1 MSERQHFGMSGR
13 GRGEFVFGG
22 LFAGSRRSVPA
33 AVGLAHP
40 PARLCRLF
48 HAFQPFHVFHLFQ
61 PLHVFHQFQP
71 FQLFH
76 LFQPFLKHSLPA
88 KNEAGPMRNPNSEA
102 RASARAYFQIRNSE
116 GPAKAGTQNSETSK
130 PCTSGIYF
138 PFRLHFGYMR
148 EQLKRFI
155 EQMDENSVAVIP
167 AAHEVTRSYDT
178 EFKFQQDPDF
188 YYLTGFPEP
197 DAIAVI
203 DPKNKKSPYTLYVR
217 PRDPLMETWY
227 GRRQGVEGAVK
238 NYGADRAFSIEKF
251 AADLPKLLD
260 GHDKLYYRFS
270 VDKALDQQI
279 LQYLSGQRVRR
290 LKTAYPPHT
299 IIDPTIITGEMRLH
313 KTPKEVEL
321 MQVSADIAAEAHI
334 LAMKKV
340 KPGMNEGQVEALME
354 AYMKD
359 KGASGVAYN
368 SIVGGGDNATILHYV
383 ENNMPLKD
391 GDLILIDAGAQYK
404 GYASDITRTFPVNG
418 KFTPAQREVYDVV
431 LDAQLK
437 CIEATKTGN
446 TVKKRQE
453 YSIELLT
460 EGMVKL
466 GLLKGKTS
474 DLVKK
479 KAYLKYYMH
488 GVGHYLGLDVHDA
501 GRYFSD
507 QEAKHSR
514 PFAPGMVLTVEPGI
528 YVPPDDK
535 TAPAKY
541 RGIGIRIEDD
551 VLVTEDGN
559 RNLTAKVTKDPD
571 EIEALMRKPARK

>member
-1 MSERQHFGMSGR
+1 
-13 GRGEFVFGG
+13 
-22 LFAGSRRSVPA
+22 
-33 AVGLAHP
+33 
-40 PARLCRLF
+40 
-48 HAFQPFHVFHLFQ
+48 
-61 PLHVFHQFQP
+61 
-71 FQLFH
+71 
-76 LFQPFLKHSLPA
+76 
-88 KNEAGPMRNPNSEA
+88 MRP
-102 RASARAYFQIRNSE
+102 
-116 GPAKAGTQNSETSK
+116 
-130 PCTSGIYF
+130 
-138 PFRLHFGYMR
+138 
-148 EQLKRFI
+148 QLKRFI
-155 EQMDENSVAVIP
+155 DQMEENSIAIIP
-167 AAHEVTRSYDT
+167 AAHEQTRSYDT
-178 EFKFQQDPDF
+178 EFKFRQDSDF
-188 YYLTGFPEP
+188 WYLTGFPEP

-203 DPKNKKSPYTLYVR
+203 DPQNKKSPYTLYVR
-217 PRDPLMETWY
+217 PRDLEMETWF
-227 GRRQGVEGAVK
+227 GRREGVDGAVK
-238 NYGADRAFSIEKF
+238 NYKANKAFSIDKF

-270 VDKALDQQI
+270 VDRGLDTQI
-279 LQYLSGQRVRR
+279 LNYLSGQRVRR

-299 IIDPTIITGEMRLH
+299 LIDPTIILGEMRLH
-313 KTPKEVEL
+313 KTPEEVAM
-321 MQVSADIAAEAHI
+321 MQTAATIAADAHI

-340 KPGMNEGQVEALME
+340 KPGMNEGQVEAMME

-368 SIVGGGDNATILHYV
+368 SIIGGGANATILHYV

-391 GDLILIDAGAQYK
+391 GDLILIDAGAEYK

-431 LDAQLK
+431 LDVQLK
-437 CIEATKTGN
+437 CIDYTKTGN
-446 TVKKRQE
+446 TVKGRQE

-466 GLLKGKTS
+466 GLLKGKTK
-474 DLVKK
+474 DLIKK
-479 KAYLKYYMH
+479 KAYMKYYMH

-501 GRYFSD
+501 GRYFTD
-507 QEAKHSR
+507 QAAKNSR

-535 TAPAKY
+535 SAPAKY

-571 EIEALMRKPARK
+571 EIEALMNGKKR

>member
-1 MSERQHFGMSGR
+1 
-13 GRGEFVFGG
+13 
-22 LFAGSRRSVPA
+22 
-33 AVGLAHP
+33 
-40 PARLCRLF
+40 
-48 HAFQPFHVFHLFQ
+48 
-61 PLHVFHQFQP
+61 
-71 FQLFH
+71 
-76 LFQPFLKHSLPA
+76 
-88 KNEAGPMRNPNSEA
+88 
-102 RASARAYFQIRNSE
+102 
-116 GPAKAGTQNSETSK
+116 
-130 PCTSGIYF
+130 
-138 PFRLHFGYMR
+138 MR

-155 EQMDENSVAVIP
+155 DQMEDNSVAIIP
-167 AAHEVTRSYDT
+167 AAREKTRSYDT
-178 EFKFQQDPDF
+178 EYKFRQDSDF
-188 YYLTGFPEP
+188 WYLTGFPEP

-203 DPKNKKSPYTLYVR
+203 DPQNKKSPFTLYVR
-217 PRDPLMETWY
+217 PRDPLMETWF
-227 GRRQGVEGAVK
+227 GRREGVDGAKK
-238 NYGADRAFSIEKF
+238 NYGANTAYSVERFEK
-251 AADLPKLLD
+251 DLSKLLE
-260 GHDKLYYRFS
+260 GHDRLYYRFA
-270 VDKALDQQI
+270 VDSELDQKI
-279 LQYLSGQRVRR
+279 LGYLTEQRVRR

-299 IIDPTIITGEMRLH
+299 IIDPTPIIGEMRLH
-313 KTPKEVEL
+313 KGPDEVEF
-321 MQVSADIAAEAHI
+321 MQKSADIAAEAHI

-368 SIVGGGDNATILHYV
+368 SIIGGGENATILHYV

-391 GDLILIDAGAQYK
+391 GDLILIDAGAEYQ

-431 LDAQLK
+431 LDVQLK
-437 CIEATKTGN
+437 CIDYTKSGN
-446 TVKKRQE
+446 TVKARQE

-466 GLLKGKTS
+466 GLLKGKTK
-474 DLVKK
+474 DLIKK

-501 GRYFSD
+501 GRYFTD
-507 QEAKHSR
+507 QQARHSK

-559 RNLTAKVTKDPD
+559 RNLTSKVTKDPD
-571 EIEALMRKPARK
+571 EIEDLMKARKRK